1 MEEKKDPNAWSK
13 KNMLFVR
20 AKYKK
25 EFVLEFRE
33 ACEVLGITQSD
44 VFREAMKETIKK
56 SKNPKSN

>member
-1 MEEKKDPNAWSK
+1 MQEKKDTNAWSK
-13 KNMLFVR
+13 ENMLFVR

-33 ACEVLGITQSD
+33 ACDILGITQSD

-56 SKNPKSN
+56 SKKH